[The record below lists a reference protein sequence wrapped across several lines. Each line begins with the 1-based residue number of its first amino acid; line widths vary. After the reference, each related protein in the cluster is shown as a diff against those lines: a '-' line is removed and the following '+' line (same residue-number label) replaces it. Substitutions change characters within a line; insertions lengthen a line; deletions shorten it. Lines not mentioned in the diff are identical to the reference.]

1 MVLDRISHLSLH
13 CSVTEFLSQKES
25 HLVVF
30 GGLLKLSEEDMSV
43 AEVTVRPPLCTS
55 VTELLSNLQSL
66 LVVVDGFGEVSKQ
79 IMNIPEVTTGPT
91 LSCSIL

>member
-1 MVLDRISHLSLH
+1 M
-13 CSVTEFLSQKES
+13 
-25 HLVVF
+25 F

-43 AEVTVRPPLCTS
+43 TEVTVRPPLCTS